1 MINPEKLAAF
11 LKKVVN
17 DDIDIDITVSGPM
30 VDVRAHP
37 GNYEDKDWEVE
48 ICIDTRAPV
57 LPAPSFWSANV
68 DDIYHHVN
76 DTGDRVPREVVDYT
90 RKLVRTLR
98 ESNYQLLGMS
108 GLEQSALIALHNIV
122 LSSNANDHGS
132 LMNAIQE
139 AQSLTSRF
147 YDYTPETDLEVEW
160 DLGGRRPAM

>member
-1 MINPEKLAAF
+1 
-11 LKKVVN
+11 
-17 DDIDIDITVSGPM
+17 
-30 VDVRAHP
+30 
-37 GNYEDKDWEVE
+37 
-48 ICIDTRAPV
+48 
-57 LPAPSFWSANV
+57 
-68 DDIYHHVN
+68 
-76 DTGDRVPREVVDYT
+76 
-90 RKLVRTLR
+90 VRTLR